1 MSIFNRMS
9 DIINSNINAMLDHA
23 EDPEK
28 MLKQITREMEETL
41 VDVRTQSTSHI
52 ASRRRIEA
60 RISRLD
66 AESRHWDR
74 RAELAVDRGRDDL
87 AKAALREK
95 CCIDETVGQLESDL
109 QAIDD
114 LVDKLKAD
122 TTALEEKVD
131 YARARR
137 KTLLMHGQTAQ
148 SRLKVKR
155 QLHNVSW
162 ENALARFEGYERKLD
177 DMEGMVESFEAGNK
191 TLAEEIRELEQE
203 ARLDTEL
210 QALKDR
216 MNARVS

>member
-9 DIINSNINAMLDHA
+9 NIINSNINAMLDHA

-28 MLKQITREMEETL
+28 MIKQITREMEETL
-41 VDVRTQSTSHI
+41 VDVRTQSANHI
-52 ASRRRIEA
+52 ASRKRIEV
-60 RISRLD
+60 RVSHLD

-74 RAELAVDRGRDDL
+74 RAELAIDKGRDDL

-95 CCIDETVGQLESDL
+95 RAIDETVNQLGADL
-109 QAIDD
+109 DTIDE

-122 TTALEEKVD
+122 SKALEDKLE
-131 YARARR
+131 YARTRR
-137 KTLLMHGQTAQ
+137 KALLMRGQTAQ

-177 DMEGMVESFEAGNK
+177 DMEGVVESFETGSK
-191 TLAEEIRELEQE
+191 TLAEEIRELEQD
-203 ARLDTEL
+203 ARLDSEL
-210 QALKDR
+210 QALKER
-216 MNARVS
+216 MNAHVS

>member
-23 EDPEK
+23 EDPKK
-28 MLKQITREMEETL
+28 MVKQITREMEETL
-41 VDVRTQSTSHI
+41 VDVRTQSASHI
-52 ASRRRIEA
+52 ANRKQTQA
-60 RISRLD
+60 RISRL
-66 AESRHWDR
+66 AVESRHWEK
-74 RAELAVDRGRDDL
+74 RAELAIDRSRDDL

-114 LVDKLKAD
+114 QVEKLKAD
-122 TTALEEKVD
+122 TTALEEKLD
-131 YARARR
+131 YVRARR
-137 KTLLMHGQTAQ
+137 QALVMRGQTAQ

-177 DMEGMVESFEAGNK
+177 DMEGMVESFETGNR
-191 TLAEEIRELEQE
+191 TLAEEIRALEQE

-210 QALKDR
+210 QSLKDR
-216 MNARVS
+216 VNARVS

>member
-23 EDPEK
+23 EDPGK
-28 MLKQITREMEETL
+28 MVKQITREMEETL
-41 VDVRTQSTSHI
+41 VDVRTQSASHV
-52 ASRRRIEA
+52 ASRKRTQA
-60 RISRLD
+60 RISRLA
-66 AESRHWDR
+66 AESRHWEQ
-74 RAELAVDRGRDDL
+74 RAEFAIDRGRDDL

-95 CCIDETVGQLESDL
+95 CGIDETIGQLEVDL
-109 QAIDD
+109 QSIDE
-114 LVDKLKAD
+114 LVDKLKSD
-122 TTALEEKVD
+122 TSALEEKLD

-137 KTLLMHGQTAQ
+137 QALVMRGQTAQ

-177 DMEGMVESFEAGNK
+177 DMEGMVESFDMGNK
-191 TLAEEIRELEQE
+191 TLAQEITELEQE

-216 MNARVS
+216 VNARVS